1 MTSLASL
8 LAIPPLSK
16 VQLQSRSALRD
27 ARFDSPG
34 VIDLPF
40 WFFQCVVGEQLEI
53 RSPGGFMTRVAP
65 EDICDIVKAEP
76 IVVQAMP
83 RHVLVE
89 RLRMP
94 LRERQQSPCPECYR
108 PAHVLWVMKDKW
120 ERVDAAY
127 VRFLD
132 ESLNEGTG
140 PQQASLDDPSRAML
154 NAIARRDRG
163 CPWSVGTAR
172 RPGAQCQESCPST
185 AQHARPHRSSSRQR
199 FRDRAGPWLVGA

>member
-16 VQLQSRSALRD
+16 VQLQSRAALRD

-53 RSPGGFMTRVAP
+53 RSPGGFMTRIAP
-65 EDICDIVKAEP
+65 EDICDIVKADP

-83 RHVLVE
+83 RRVLLE

-94 LRERQQSPCPECYR
+94 LRERQQSPGPECYR
-108 PAHVLWVMKDKW
+108 PAHVLWVMKDRW
-120 ERVDAAY
+120 ARVDAAF

-132 ESLNEGTG
+132 ESLNEGAG

-154 NAIARRDRG
+154 NAIARRDRM
-163 CPWSVGTAR
+163 PVV
-172 RPGAQCQESCPST
+172 
-185 AQHARPHRSSSRQR
+185 SRQGQASWSAVSR
-199 FRDRAGPWLVGA
+199 ELPEHRAARKASQHFFAEALSR